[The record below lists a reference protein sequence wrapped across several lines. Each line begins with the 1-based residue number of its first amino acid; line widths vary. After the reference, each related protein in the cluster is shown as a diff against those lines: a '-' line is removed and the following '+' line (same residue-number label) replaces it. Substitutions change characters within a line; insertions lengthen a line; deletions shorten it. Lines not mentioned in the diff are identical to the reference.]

1 MISQK
6 VLKMCNSSKKN
17 KQTKQHSKYQAD
29 DIKIFLPG
37 VTMVLGNMVFAKQ
50 FQIDQWLMVILLR
63 WQFTIE
69 VNFIECL
76 ERLSSRS

>member
-6 VLKMCNSSKKN
+6 VLKMCISSKKP
-17 KQTKQHSKYQAD
+17 QTKQHSKYQAD

-37 VTMVLGNMVFAKQ
+37 VTMVLAKQ

-63 WQFTIE
+63 WQFTIY

>member
-6 VLKMCNSSKKN
+6 VLKMCISSKKN

-29 DIKIFLPG
+29 IKIFLPG
-37 VTMVLGNMVFAKQ
+37 VTMVLAKL

-63 WQFTIE
+63 WQFTI
-69 VNFIECL
+69 
-76 ERLSSRS
+76 

>member
-6 VLKMCNSSKKN
+6 VLKMYISSKKQQ
-17 KQTKQHSKYQAD
+17 QTKQHSKYQAD
-29 DIKIFLPG
+29 DIKSFLPG
-37 VTMVLGNMVFAKQ
+37 ATMVLANQ

-63 WQFTIE
+63 WQFTIT